1 MGFVVLLVLVLVHV
15 VALEL
20 GDWVGAVDVVGAA
33 AAAVVVGLKLMPI
46 SIR

>member
-20 GDWVGAVDVVGAA
+20 GDWVVAVDVVGAA